1 MVVDEY
7 GGIEG
12 LLSRDDIISE
22 IVGHLADETDHTAPS
37 AITALDDHSYM
48 VPGTLSLRRIEQEI
62 PELKFPDSSSYDNLA
77 GLILDRLGE
86 IPQPGAVI
94 NLENL
99 ELKVEQTSRNRI
111 IKVRITRLL

>member
-1 MVVDEY
+1 
-7 GGIEG
+7 
-12 LLSRDDIISE
+12 
-22 IVGHLADETDHTAPS
+22 
-37 AITALDDHSYM
+37 M

-94 NLENL
+94 NLDNL